1 MELIASNRPLV
12 VAIDGRCAAGKSSF
26 AQKLQEETGCNVV
39 SMDHFFLPPERRTP
53 ERLAEPGGNVDWER
67 CLEEVLR
74 PLA

>member
-39 SMDHFFLPPERRTP
+39 SMDHFFLPPKP
-53 ERLAEPGGNVDWER
+53 
-67 CLEEVLR
+67 
-74 PLA
+74 